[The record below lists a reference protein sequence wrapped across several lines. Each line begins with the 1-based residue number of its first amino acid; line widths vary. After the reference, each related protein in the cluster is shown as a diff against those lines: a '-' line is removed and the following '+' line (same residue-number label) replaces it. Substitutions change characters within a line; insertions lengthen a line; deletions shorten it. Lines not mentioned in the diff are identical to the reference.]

1 MLFHPAV
8 IARPGRRQALA
19 WLAPATLTV
28 LMALP
33 GCSLFKPSAIT
44 EVQLKVVAT
53 ANVNPDVRKRPSPI
67 VIRVYELK
75 ARTQFEALDFLSLAE
90 RDKDTLGADLLSREE
105 FVMRP
110 GETKDIAKKVSPDA
124 RFIGITAGY
133 RNLERAQW
141 RAVTAIQGQSSTDF
155 VVKVDALSVS
165 IAAQP

>member
-1 MLFHPAV
+1 MPSHRAFV
-8 IARPGRRQALA
+8 ARPCRRLALA
-19 WLAPATLTV
+19 GLASVALTV
-28 LMALP
+28 LTSLS

-44 EVQLKVVAT
+44 EVQLTAVAA

-75 ARTQFEALDFLSLAE
+75 ARTQFDALDFISLTE
-90 RDKDTLGADLLSREE
+90 RDKDALGADLLSREE

-110 GETKDIAKKVSPDA
+110 GETKALVKKVSPDA
-124 RFIGITAGY
+124 KFIGITAGY
-133 RNLERAQW
+133 RDLERAQW

-155 VVKVDALSVS
+155 QIKVNALAVS